1 MVDPRELIAR
11 RAALL
16 LEDGELVALGIGL
29 PTLVGNFI
37 PPRRRVVLFAEDGVA
52 GIGPRPSAGEEDV
65 DLINAGGEPISRVP
79 ETATFDSALAF
90 ALVRSGRLGTA
101 VLGTMQVSGHGDIAS
116 WKTPGGPSPGM
127 GGSMELAG
135 KARRTL
141 VLTRHRTREGAPK
154 IVERCDL
161 PLTAPRAASMV
172 VTELGLFAVTAH
184 GLVLRERARGVS
196 VEEVRAATPV
206 AVSAEGPVAVM
217 EDVIEEA
224 ARSGAHGD
232 TEDGTTGH
240 KATGH
245 KTTGHGSTGGPQ

>member
-1 MVDPRELIAR
+1 MDPRELIAR

-29 PTLVGNFI
+29 PTLVGNYI

-52 GIGPRPSAGEEDV
+52 GIGPRPPEGEEDV

-101 VLGTMQVSGHGDIAS
+101 VLGTMQVSGRGDIAS
-116 WKTPGGPSPGM
+116 WKAPGGPSPGM
-127 GGSMELAG
+127 GGSMELAA

-141 VLTRHRTREGAPK
+141 VLTRHRTRDGTPK
-154 IVERCDL
+154 IVERCGL
-161 PLTAPRAASMV
+161 PLTAPRAASAI
-172 VTELGLFAVTAH
+172 VTELGLFAVTAD
-184 GLVLRERARGVS
+184 GLVLRERARDVS

-206 AVSAEGPVAVM
+206 PVATDGPVAVM
-217 EDVIEEA
+217 EDVLEDA
-224 ARSGAHGD
+224 MKNAMKDAVRGTARDAGHDASGGR
-232 TEDGTTGH
+232 
-240 KATGH
+240 
-245 KTTGHGSTGGPQ
+245 S

>member
-1 MVDPRELIAR
+1 MDPRELIAR

-29 PTLVGNFI
+29 PTLVGNYI
-37 PPRRRVVLFAEDGVA
+37 PPWRRVVLFAEDGVA
-52 GIGPRPSAGEEDV
+52 GIGPRPPAGEEDV
-65 DLINAGGEPISRVP
+65 DLINAGGEPISRLP

-101 VLGTMQVSGHGDIAS
+101 VLGTMQVSGRGDIAS
-116 WKTPGGPSPGM
+116 WKAPGGPSPGM

-172 VTELGLFAVTAH
+172 VTELGLFAVTAG
-184 GLVLRERARGVS
+184 GLVLRERARGVA
-196 VEEVRAATPV
+196 VDEVRAATPV
-206 AVSAEGPVAVM
+206 PVATDGPVAVM
-217 EDVIEEA
+217 EDVIEDAVRGAPDA
-224 ARSGAHGD
+224 ARGGARNGPGRGD
-232 TEDGTTGH
+232 
-240 KATGH
+240 A
-245 KTTGHGSTGGPQ
+245 GGRT